1 MRDMMMESSLED
13 ASCPK
18 DFVGADHGVWRM
30 EALRASNTPCEE
42 KCRPGDVVARL
53 SAMSVALPPT
63 DGFECFPAAYIRALI
78 EALCSDVSTESP
90 VLILPWPD
98 DAVSDR
104 FAEERDDADISGR
117 CEARFTERSERRAE
131 SLLAASAR

>member
-63 DGFECFPAAYIRALI
+63 DGFECFPAAYSGVDRGIVQRRV
-78 EALCSDVSTESP
+78 DRVS
-90 VLILPWPD
+90 
-98 DAVSDR
+98 R
-104 FAEERDDADISGR
+104 ADIAVAG
-117 CEARFTERSERRAE
+117 
-131 SLLAASAR
+131 